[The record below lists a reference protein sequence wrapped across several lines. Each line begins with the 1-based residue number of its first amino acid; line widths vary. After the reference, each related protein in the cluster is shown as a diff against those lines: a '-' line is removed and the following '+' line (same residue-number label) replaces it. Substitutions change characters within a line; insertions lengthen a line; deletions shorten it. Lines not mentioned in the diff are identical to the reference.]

1 MSTLSGRLQKEFQ
14 EALISAFPSYADLEQ
29 MVRYQLDE
37 NLERI
42 AGTGSLDSVVF
53 QLIKWTESRGSLDD
67 LIHGARVAN
76 PGNHKLKTFIDL
88 YYKEDGIQAKVS
100 VDIQADDVLTNLHIS
115 KDRKLRVFLCHASED
130 KPSVRKLYQKLLAEA
145 WIDPWLD
152 EEKLLP
158 GQDWDRE
165 IEIALENA
173 DAVIVFISA
182 NSVSKE
188 GYVQREVKRALDM
201 AEEKLEG
208 SIYIIPLRL
217 DDSSLPRTLKKW
229 QYIDFFPTR
238 NFQVAYNRLLQSLKL
253 RYEKK

>member
-1 MSTLSGRLQKEFQ
+1 MTTLPGNLQKEFQ
-14 EALISAFPSYADLEQ
+14 EALISAFPRYADLEQ
-29 MVRYQLDE
+29 MVRHHLDE
-37 NLERI
+37 NLESV
-42 AGTGSLDSVVF
+42 AGPGPLDSVVF
-53 QLIKWTESRGSLDD
+53 QLIKWAESRGQLDD
-67 LIHGARVAN
+67 LIQGAKVAN
-76 PGNHKLKTFIDL
+76 PGNHKLKIFIDL
-88 YYKEDGIQAKVS
+88 YYKENGTQANVS
-100 VDIQADDVLTNLHIS
+100 VDTQADYVLTKLNIS

-165 IEIALENA
+165 IEIALEDS

-229 QYIDFFPTR
+229 QFIDFFPTR
-238 NFQVAYNRLLQSLKL
+238 SVQVAYNRLLQSLKL
-253 RYEKK
+253 RYEKI